1 MGRSASR
8 LRRFAL
14 SLTALSACVS
24 AVMGPAHAEPPR
36 AVIELFTS
44 QGCGAC
50 PPASR
55 MMGDYAQQADVIA
68 LTLPVTYWDYL
79 GWKDE
84 FAIPAFTER
93 QRAYANS
100 HGERQLFTPQA
111 IVNGE
116 PSTVRS
122 DRAFLERSIRTARQA
137 GGLTIPV
144 KAVEQGDRIVIDVGA
159 GRGTGEV
166 WLLPILRR
174 HRAAVARGENKGQ
187 VVDYVNVVRGMH
199 KVGAWTG
206 QAAHYDIPRNLAR
219 SGNADGYVVVLQSGT
234 LAHPAHILGAAK
246 GPGV

>member
-1 MGRSASR
+1 MRRSAPS
-8 LRRFAL
+8 LVAL
-14 SLTALSACVS
+14 TIVLTHM
-24 AVMGPAHAEPPR
+24 MGPARAEPPR

-50 PPASR
+50 QQASR
-55 MMGDYAQQADVIA
+55 MMGEYAQQPDVIA

-93 QRAYANS
+93 QRAYALS

-116 PSTVRS
+116 PSPVRS
-122 DRAFLERSIRTARQA
+122 DRAFLDRSLRAARQVS
-137 GGLTIPV
+137 GLIVSV
-144 KAVEQGDRIVIDVGA
+144 KATDQGDRIAIDIGA

-174 HRAAVARGENKGQ
+174 HKTMVAHGENKGQ

-199 KVGAWTG
+199 RVGAWTG
-206 QAAHYDIPRNLAR
+206 QAMHFELPRNLVR

-234 LAHPAHILGAAK
+234 LAHPARILGATK
-246 GPGV
+246 GPGF

>member
-1 MGRSASR
+1 MA
-8 LRRFAL
+8 A
-14 SLTALSACVS
+14 
-24 AVMGPAHAEPPR
+24 PARAEPPR

-44 QGCGAC
+44 QGCSAC
-50 PPASR
+50 QQASR
-55 MMGDYAQQADVIA
+55 MMGDYAQQPDVIA

-84 FAIPAFTER
+84 FATPAFTER
-93 QRAYANS
+93 QRAYALS

-116 PSTVRS
+116 PSPVRS
-122 DRAFLERSIRTARQA
+122 DRAFLDHSLRTARQA
-137 GGLTIPV
+137 SGLTVSV
-144 KAVEQGDRIVIDVGA
+144 KATDQGDRIAIDVGP

-174 HRAAVARGENKGQ
+174 HRTAVAHGENKGQ

-199 KVGAWTG
+199 RVGAWMG
-206 QAAHYDIPRNLAR
+206 QAAHFDLPRNLAR

-234 LAHPAHILGAAK
+234 LAHPARILGATK
-246 GPGV
+246 GPGF

>member
-1 MGRSASR
+1 MRRSAPS
-8 LRRFAL
+8 LLAL
-14 SLTALSACVS
+14 TIVLTHMV
-24 AVMGPAHAEPPR
+24 GPARAEPPR

-50 PPASR
+50 QQASR
-55 MMGDYAQQADVIA
+55 MMGEYAQQPDVIA

-84 FAIPAFTER
+84 FATPAFTER
-93 QRAYANS
+93 QRAYALS

-111 IVNGE
+111 VVNGE
-116 PSTVRS
+116 PSPVRS
-122 DRAFLERSIRTARQA
+122 DRVFLDRSLRAARQSS
-137 GGLTIPV
+137 GLIVSV
-144 KAVEQGDRIVIDVGA
+144 KATDQGDRIAIDIGA

-174 HRAAVARGENKGQ
+174 HRTAVAHGENKGQ

-199 KVGAWTG
+199 RVGAWTG
-206 QAAHYDIPRNLAR
+206 QATHFELPRTLVR

-234 LAHPAHILGAAK
+234 LAHPARILGATK
-246 GPGV
+246 GPGF